1 MFIQHPSTTK
11 FHYYRFAH
19 RSVHKTADWHSLL
32 QTDALQES
40 QSIDGHGWDAVE
52 DDVENCIYYLPK
64 AKLTLASS
72 IDPPLNSLLKNQWW
86 KNHLVSSLLI
96 HFALISFCLIYSLMI
111 LKGTRYPDYGHFSN
125 LLIYTKVNLCTTSL
139 WEIWASAKCRTT
151 PKTEREEEQP
161 TASTRLPGR
170 ETALLGNDKTNLR
183 SDSLWHL

>member
-11 FHYYRFAH
+11 FHYYRSAH

-52 DDVENCIYYLPK
+52 GDVENCIYYLAK
-64 AKLTLASS
+64 VKLTLASS
-72 IDPPLNSLLKNQWW
+72 IDPPLNSPLKNQRW

-125 LLIYTKVNLCTTSL
+125 LLIYTQVKIYIQFSSL
-139 WEIWASAKCRTT
+139 WEIWVSVKCRTT
-151 PKTEREEEQP
+151 PKMERAEEQA
-161 TASTRLPGR
+161 TASTHLPGK
-170 ETALLGNDKTNLR
+170 ETAFWEMTR
-183 SDSLWHL
+183 